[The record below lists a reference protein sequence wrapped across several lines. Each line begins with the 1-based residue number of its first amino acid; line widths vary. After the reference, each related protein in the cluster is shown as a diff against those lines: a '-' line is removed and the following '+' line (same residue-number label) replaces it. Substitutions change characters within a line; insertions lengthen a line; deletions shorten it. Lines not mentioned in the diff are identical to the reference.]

1 MLVLLHGLLQV
12 YLDVKLEGK
21 ALGRIVVQ
29 LFPDV
34 TVGSARFRDLSIGKE
49 GVGYRLARFDGIF
62 PVIAGVSWPLT
73 ALPLPCSQTYI
84 RCEGATTLS
93 YSATG
98 DSPIAGGASL
108 EALERELE
116 VQSRSHQGPG
126 LVSLVVRDPVE
137 RPTQEKLVARN
148 GQLVTM
154 VIEAGG
160 LAANGTTFTITRLPE
175 SNLDRTNLIVGQA
188 GGQVLQN
195 SPARG
200 KVLCKASIRVVEG
213 QEVVDAI
220 GALPFARPR
229 DSYFDGPFFAV
240 SAARLILAT
249 LRQPPAWLLAALCR
263 PVPLSSSSCWCCGV
277 QAAKAMGDKR
287 ATTAEKGF
295 NRPLKRVIVSGGGL
309 IQRPTLHRIIMSM
322 YIAVTLAFMVSMAL
336 GRELDEQLIGWRG
349 ESYKPQAPQRL
360 PWVETIAW
368 RPRAFYFH
376 NFLTDEEAQ
385 HIVNI
390 SWPQMQRSTV
400 VGANGSSVLD
410 DYRTSYGTFV
420 NRYQDSIM
428 QAIQD
433 RIALYTHAPVLHQE
447 DMQVLRYG
455 VGQYYHRHQDSLSED
470 SPRMATLLLYLSDA
484 TEGGETA
491 FPERS
496 QAGAM
501 RGKAYANGWAH
512 PQLEQTYGA
521 EFSSCAKA
529 SLLVAVLCKLWQH
542 GAFDPP

>member
-1 MLVLLHGLLQV
+1 
-12 YLDVKLEGK
+12 
-21 ALGRIVVQ
+21 
-29 LFPDV
+29 
-34 TVGSARFRDLSIGKE
+34 
-49 GVGYRLARFDGIF
+49 
-62 PVIAGVSWPLT
+62 
-73 ALPLPCSQTYI
+73 
-84 RCEGATTLS
+84 
-93 YSATG
+93 
-98 DSPIAGGASL
+98 
-108 EALERELE
+108 
-116 VQSRSHQGPG
+116 
-126 LVSLVVRDPVE
+126 
-137 RPTQEKLVARN
+137 
-148 GQLVTM
+148 
-154 VIEAGG
+154 
-160 LAANGTTFTITRLPE
+160 
-175 SNLDRTNLIVGQA
+175 
-188 GGQVLQN
+188 
-195 SPARG
+195 
-200 KVLCKASIRVVEG
+200 
-213 QEVVDAI
+213 
-220 GALPFARPR
+220 
-229 DSYFDGPFFAV
+229 
-240 SAARLILAT
+240 
-249 LRQPPAWLLAALCR
+249 
-263 PVPLSSSSCWCCGV
+263 
-277 QAAKAMGDKR
+277 
-287 ATTAEKGF
+287 
-295 NRPLKRVIVSGGGL
+295 
-309 IQRPTLHRIIMSM
+309 MSM
-322 YIAVTLAFMVSMAL
+322 YIAVTLVFMLSMAL

-496 QAGAM
+496 Q
-501 RGKAYANGWAH
+501 WAH

-521 EFSSCAKA
+521 EFSSCAKGHVAVKPRRGDGLLFWSTHPDGSTMDPA
-529 SLLVAVLCKLWQH
+529 STHEGCPVLVGSKWTTTTWIHTKPFRPEEYNPSSNKYRVNPPFQDPGFCTDGSDQCPKWAAAGECERNSVFMKGGPLVVGNCMKSCRVCTECSTPGDTTCYMRNRQAVGYLAFNQSELEYRRPDLVAATGPTRQRKIINRRSQVITVV
-542 GAFDPP
+542 

>member
-1 MLVLLHGLLQV
+1 MLSATSVVVKGTLAPIHPGLGAGRSQALRCAAAALPEPGRRQLLAGVSFLAAGRVVQPSVTRADDASVPTLEVIRASDKV

-62 PVIAGVSWPLT
+62 P
-73 ALPLPCSQTYI
+73 TYI

-160 LAANGTTFTITRLPE
+160 LAANGTTFTITRMPE
-175 SNLDRTNLIVGQA
+175 SSLDRTNLIVGQ
-188 GGQVLQN
+188 
-195 SPARG
+195 
-200 KVLCKASIRVVEG
+200 VVEG
-213 QEVVDAI
+213 QDVVDAI

-229 DSYFDGPFFAV
+229 DSYFDGPFFA
-240 SAARLILAT
+240 
-249 LRQPPAWLLAALCR
+249 
-263 PVPLSSSSCWCCGV
+263 
-277 QAAKAMGDKR
+277 AAKAMGDKR

-309 IQRPTLHRIIMSM
+309 
-322 YIAVTLAFMVSMAL
+322 V
-336 GRELDEQLIGWRG
+336 
-349 ESYKPQAPQRL
+349 
-360 PWVETIAW
+360 
-368 RPRAFYFH
+368 
-376 NFLTDEEAQ
+376 
-385 HIVNI
+385 
-390 SWPQMQRSTV
+390 
-400 VGANGSSVLD
+400 
-410 DYRTSYGTFV
+410 
-420 NRYQDSIM
+420 
-428 QAIQD
+428 
-433 RIALYTHAPVLHQE
+433 
-447 DMQVLRYG
+447 
-455 VGQYYHRHQDSLSED
+455 
-470 SPRMATLLLYLSDA
+470 
-484 TEGGETA
+484 
-491 FPERS
+491 
-496 QAGAM
+496 
-501 RGKAYANGWAH
+501 
-512 PQLEQTYGA
+512 
-521 EFSSCAKA
+521 
-529 SLLVAVLCKLWQH
+529 
-542 GAFDPP
+542 

>member
-1 MLVLLHGLLQV
+1 MQQTLPESVHSGASTCMKITNPMLGHPEFKAYEPETGAGYDPATGRGSLAMEMVCNSVTSLSANGPCNAVGFDNLFRTQNRNVKYVQSLYKGSLHLELNKVEAAGTWVDVNTIRTRDYTLTYSDTYFTALGTNRAQTRPNPSWAKNARACVWWLGEV

-62 PVIAGVSWPLT
+62 P
-73 ALPLPCSQTYI
+73 TYI

-160 LAANGTTFTITRLPE
+160 LAANGTTFTITRMPE
-175 SNLDRTNLIVGQA
+175 SSLDRTNLIVGQA

-195 SPARG
+195 SPVRG
-200 KVLCKASIRVVEG
+200 KVLCKISIRVVEG
-213 QEVVDAI
+213 QDVVDAI

-229 DSYFDGPFFAV
+229 DSYFDGPFFA
-240 SAARLILAT
+240 
-249 LRQPPAWLLAALCR
+249 
-263 PVPLSSSSCWCCGV
+263 
-277 QAAKAMGDKR
+277 AAKAMGDKR

-295 NRPLKRVIVSGGGL
+295 NRPLKRKVK
-309 IQRPTLHRIIMSM
+309 RI
-322 YIAVTLAFMVSMAL
+322 
-336 GRELDEQLIGWRG
+336 G
-349 ESYKPQAPQRL
+349 ESK
-360 PWVETIAW
+360 W
-368 RPRAFYFH
+368 RPLELCYWPEQGKLPAKGKEYPGLGYKRVR
-376 NFLTDEEAQ
+376 DKPPKAQ
-385 HIVNI
+385 QQQ
-390 SWPQMQRSTV
+390 PAAAQ
-400 VGANGSSVLD
+400 
-410 DYRTSYGTFV
+410 
-420 NRYQDSIM
+420 
-428 QAIQD
+428 
-433 RIALYTHAPVLHQE
+433 
-447 DMQVLRYG
+447 
-455 VGQYYHRHQDSLSED
+455 
-470 SPRMATLLLYLSDA
+470 
-484 TEGGETA
+484 
-491 FPERS
+491 
-496 QAGAM
+496 
-501 RGKAYANGWAH
+501 
-512 PQLEQTYGA
+512 
-521 EFSSCAKA
+521 
-529 SLLVAVLCKLWQH
+529 
-542 GAFDPP
+542 